1 MTIILKNIRY
11 LRLKNEQSQ
20 DYIAEKPGYKSYT
33 TIQKWEMGTSEPPL
47 KKAKQLA
54 DLFRVGIDDLAVL
67 NQPDLYDDKPDII
80 LTSSKET
87 LLTDFRILND
97 DRHQKLMERAKELKD
112 LGYVKRENIKMA

>member
-1 MTIILKNIRY
+1 
-11 LRLKNEQSQ
+11 
-20 DYIAEKPGYKSYT
+20 
-33 TIQKWEMGTSEPPL
+33 MGTSEPPL
-47 KKAKQLA
+47 KKSKQLA

-97 DRHQKLMERAKELKD
+97 DGHQKLMERAKELKD